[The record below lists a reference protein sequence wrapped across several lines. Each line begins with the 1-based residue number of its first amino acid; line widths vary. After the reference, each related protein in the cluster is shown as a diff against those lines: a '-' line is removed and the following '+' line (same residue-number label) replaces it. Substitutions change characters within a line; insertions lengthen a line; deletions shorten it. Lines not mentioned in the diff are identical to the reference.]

1 MNENIHFVKFVIL
14 SLAWNGRVSDV
25 YFVYF
30 FLPLLVLTQPEDLGE
45 GTMVSYLFLPGSG
58 DRPALCPL
66 FPFLKVRGHP
76 QFSAPRIG
84 VNSALPIA
92 SEESSFLES

>member
-30 FLPLLVLTQPEDLGE
+30 FLPLLVLTQPEHPGE
-45 GTMVSYLFLPGSG
+45 GTMVSSLFLPRQRG
-58 DRPALCPL
+58 PASPL
-66 FPFLKVRGHP
+66 PAVPVPKGERTPPV
-76 QFSAPRIG
+76 FSAPHR
-84 VNSALPIA
+84 S
-92 SEESSFLES
+92 